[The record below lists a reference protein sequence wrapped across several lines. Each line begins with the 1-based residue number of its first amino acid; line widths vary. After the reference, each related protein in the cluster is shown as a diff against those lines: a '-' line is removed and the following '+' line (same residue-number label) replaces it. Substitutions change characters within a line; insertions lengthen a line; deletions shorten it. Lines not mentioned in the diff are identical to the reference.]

1 MKTTPGKGKIAMGF
15 AGVVVLLLAGA
26 AAQAQGRLEGTWAV
40 TVTQQDCQ
48 SGAQIGDPF
57 LSLLTFAEGG
67 TMTETT
73 SNPMFYP
80 SERGPGH
87 GVWHATG
94 RKTYK
99 ASSIALIT
107 LNGALTTMQT
117 IAQTIAIGDDPDT
130 FQTTKAT
137 VKFLTPDGTVVRTG
151 CATAVGARFQ

>member
-1 MKTTPGKGKIAMGF
+1 
-15 AGVVVLLLAGA
+15 
-26 AAQAQGRLEGTWAV
+26 
-40 TVTQQDCQ
+40 
-48 SGAQIGDPF
+48 
-57 LSLLTFAEGG
+57 
-67 TMTETT
+67 
-73 SNPMFYP
+73 MFYP

-99 ASSIALIT
+99 AWQLLALIT
-107 LNGALTTMQT
+107 LNESLTTMQT